1 MIFLRNLLSSPVFLT
16 LALLP
21 VASGWQAETETSQW
35 EAKPTWGAER
45 EMEVITAAAA
55 AVQAPSDAITTVP
68 LGGFLSGTTLEYLIN
83 IADARAGG
91 QDTVTMSY
99 SVPQD
104 GWVAIGFTNG
114 NGLMIGSEAVIAL
127 PETGQVLK
135 HNLASYANT
144 GVVPMPDNQQT
155 LIDASVVQENGTT
168 KMQFT
173 KILNEVGELPIAIGG
188 NTFIAAFGSSNML
201 SYHASRDS
209 FEIDFVAGAIEIVE
223 TRKRSLWKAHGWCAA
238 LAWGILSPL
247 AIGVA
252 MLRYWFPD
260 GLWLKIH
267 QGLNYSVLVFTILA
281 FVFAVA
287 AIQTETPAGGAPNH
301 FNSSVA
307 PHRLIGLV
315 VFLFVAFQTLGGQF
329 RPHNPTK
336 GEVKTATRR
345 SWEVAHRVAGISLVG
360 TAWYQIQSGIEIY
373 QNLFAD
379 SADTNLIG
387 IFWGVIGTLV
397 GLIVVGFVVTKNV
410 EKKDQK
416 ERANSEEEEVEND
429 ANKV

>member
-1 MIFLRNLLSSPVFLT
+1 MFFRNLLSSPVFLT
-16 LALLP
+16 LALLL
-21 VASGWQAETETSQW
+21 VASGLQ
-35 EAKPTWGAER
+35 EALGAEV
-45 EMEVITAAAA
+45 EAVAAA
-55 AVQAPSDAITTVP
+55 AVEAPSDSITTVP
-68 LGGFLSGTTLEYLIN
+68 LGGFFLAGSTLEYLIN
-83 IADARAGG
+83 VADARAGG

-99 SVPQD
+99 SVPEE

-135 HNLASYANT
+135 HGLASYA

-173 KILNEVGELPIAIGG
+173 KILNEAGEIPIAIGS
-188 NTFIAAFGSSNML
+188 NTFIAAFGSSNAIG
-201 SYHASRDS
+201 YHGKRDS
-209 FEIDFVAGAIEIVE
+209 FEIDLVAGAIEIIE
-223 TRKRSLWKAHGWCAA
+223 TRKKSLWKAHGWCAA
-238 LAWGILSPL
+238 LAWGLLSPL

-287 AIQTETPAGGAPNH
+287 AIQTETPAGGASNH
-301 FNSSVA
+301 FNPNIA
-307 PHRLIGLV
+307 PHRLVGLV
-315 VFLFVAFQTLGGQF
+315 FVLFVAFQTLGGQF
-329 RPHNPTK
+329 RPHNPAK
-336 GEVKTATRR
+336 DEVKTATRR
-345 SWEVAHRVAGISLVG
+345 FWEIAHRVVGISLVA
-360 TAWYQIQSGIEIY
+360 TAWYQIQSGLKIY

-397 GLIVVGFVVTKNV
+397 GLIVVGFVVTKSV
-410 EKKDQK
+410 EKNDEKL
-416 ERANSEEEEVEND
+416 RTNSEAEEVEKD
-429 ANKV
+429 ANEV